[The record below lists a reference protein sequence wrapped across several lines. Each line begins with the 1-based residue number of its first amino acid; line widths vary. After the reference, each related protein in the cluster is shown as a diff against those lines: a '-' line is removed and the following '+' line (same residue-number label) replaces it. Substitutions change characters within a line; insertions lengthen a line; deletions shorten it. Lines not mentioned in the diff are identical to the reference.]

1 MLNPPINVICTCCG
15 NKISFG
21 AEVCPYCKSGTVQS
35 QAQQIR
41 GMVLVGFG
49 GFIGL
54 LAGGFG
60 GGILGAGAGGALWVV
75 LEIVQV
81 RSRRE

>member
-1 MLNPPINVICTCCG
+1 
-15 NKISFG
+15 
-21 AEVCPYCKSGTVQS
+21 
-35 QAQQIR
+35 
-41 GMVLVGFG
+41 MVLVGFG

-60 GGILGAGAGGALWVV
+60 GGFLGAGAGGALWVV

-81 RSRRE
+81 RSRRK

>member
-1 MLNPPINVICTCCG
+1 MLNPPINVICTRCG
-15 NKISFG
+15 KKIPFG
-21 AEVCPYCKSGTVQS
+21 AEVCPYCKRSAVQS

-60 GGILGAGAGGALWVV
+60 SAILGAVAGGALWVV
-75 LEIVQV
+75 VEIVQV
-81 RSRRE
+81 RSRRK

>member
-1 MLNPPINVICTCCG
+1 
-15 NKISFG
+15 
-21 AEVCPYCKSGTVQS
+21 
-35 QAQQIR
+35 
-41 GMVLVGFG
+41 MVLVGFG

-60 GGILGAGAGGALWVV
+60 GGILGAGAGGALWVM

>member
-1 MLNPPINVICTCCG
+1 MLNPPINVICTRCG
-15 NKISFG
+15 KKISFG
-21 AEVCPYCKSGTVQS
+21 AEVCPYCKCGTVQS

-60 GGILGAGAGGALWVV
+60 SAILGAVAGGALWVV
-75 LEIVQV
+75 VEIVYV
-81 RSRRE
+81 RRRRK